1 MLAFILLYLVLS
13 LMSSRI
19 FVHLFYLV
27 RIDNEDFKGKTTVSG
42 ELGLKA
48 EWSRGSAFF
57 LMIFRQ
63 IRRPESVSGKNISGR
78 PHS

>member
-1 MLAFILLYLVLS
+1 LLYLVLS

-27 RIDNEDFKGKTTVSG
+27 RIENEDIKEKKTVSG

-48 EWSRGSAFF
+48 E
-57 LMIFRQ
+57 
-63 IRRPESVSGKNISGR
+63 
-78 PHS
+78 